1 MQTISNP
8 TASITH
14 FIKGVAIGRPAHSPR
29 RRCLLAFMLVISILM
44 TACGGAED
52 ESASVANQ
60 ASTPPDNV
68 VAIGDFGLTEEEL
81 LQAIEEIEP
90 KIAQC
95 MNAAG
100 FEYVAVDSNTVR
112 EAMDADKELPGLS
125 EEQFYNQYGLGIST
139 LYTGEP
145 PQLAAIQTTASL
157 GLGEQNIA
165 IFQSLSP
172 TDRIAYNQT
181 LLGEHLDFPLAVAL
195 EREDIARTGGCTRAA
210 IEQVIPADRLTVT
223 YVNPKDY
230 TIDNDPRMVEA
241 FVKFGECIK
250 EAGYDITNPDDIRPL
265 ITARLDEITGGAP
278 VAALSAEAK
287 AALAELQ
294 TFEVALASA
303 SFACEE
309 KIITPLRAQI
319 EQELA
324 G

>member
-1 MQTISNP
+1 MHTIS
-8 TASITH
+8 SITL
-14 FIKGVAIGRPAHSPR
+14 FVTARREKMVVRSRVDGAAVYGRFLTF
-29 RRCLLAFMLVISILM
+29 LLITSLLL
-44 TACGGAED
+44 TACGGSDNEAAAGQSD
-52 ESASVANQ
+52 
-60 ASTPPDNV
+60 TPPDNV

-81 LQAIEEIEP
+81 LQAIEQIEP
-90 KIAQC
+90 KIAEC

-145 PQLAAIQTTASL
+145 PQFAEIETTASL

-165 IFQSLSP
+165 TFRSLSP
-172 TDRIAYNQT
+172 TDQIAYNQT
-181 LLGEHLDFPLAVAL
+181 LLGEHLDAPLAVAF
-195 EREDIARTGGCTRAA
+195 EREDISRTGGCTRKAM
-210 IEQVIPADRLTVT
+210 EQVIPADRLTVT

-230 TIDNDPRMVEA
+230 TIDHDPRMVEA
-241 FVKFGECIK
+241 FVQFAACVK
-250 EAGYDITNPDDIRPL
+250 EAGYDITNPDDIRPM

-278 VAALSAEAK
+278 VAALSTEAK
-287 AALAELQ
+287 AALTELQ
-294 TFEVALASA
+294 AFERALASA
-303 SFACEE
+303 SYACEE